1 MEVKLLSKLTSFAVI
16 QQIKS
21 VFAAQGI
28 PDVVISDN
36 GPQFASYEFTE
47 FATEYGFTHVTSS
60 PKHPQ
65 TNGEAERAVKT
76 FKQLLKKNKD
86 PYMALLM
93 YRASPL
99 QNGFSPAELLMGR
112 KLQTKTPVLPKL
124 LKPATPDHTSI
135 ENKETLMKAKRCEN
149 YNQRHAA
156 RIQSPL
162 KFGDS
167 VWIRDMKRHGEVISA
182 SDTPRSFIINTP
194 QGNIRRNRCAI
205 IATPLAKDQIPACR
219 PSTVPPA
226 GMTTPSRS
234 PVENNPSPPS
244 TVQQTRREDPGPS
257 TSRTKVHSTAYPAN
271 PVQRD
276 TVRQT
281 RQADPDPSTRGS
293 NLHSTVPPQTLT
305 NPVQRDSAI
314 SSTPTGQ
321 KQFSRY
327 GRRIVK
333 PTKLNL

>member
-1 MEVKLLSKLTSFAVI
+1 M
-16 QQIKS
+16 
-21 VFAAQGI
+21 
-28 PDVVISDN
+28 
-36 GPQFASYEFTE
+36 TE
-47 FATEYGFTHVTSS
+47 FAAEYEFTHVTSS

-76 FKQLLKKNKD
+76 FKQLQKKNKD

-93 YRASPL
+93 YGASPL

-112 KLQTKTPVLPKL
+112 KLQTKTPILPKL
-124 LKPATPDHTSI
+124 LKPATPEHTSTAK
-135 ENKETLMKAKRCEN
+135 KETLMKGKQCEN

-162 KFGDS
+162 KIGDS

-182 SDTPRSFIINTP
+182 PVTLPPPPPPPTPSRSFIINTP
-194 QGNIRRNRCAI
+194 QGIIRRNRCAI
-205 IATPLAKDQIPACR
+205 IATPLAKDQVPACR

-226 GMTTPSRS
+226 GMTTPNRS
-234 PVENNPSPPS
+234 PVENNPSPTS
-244 TVQQTRREDPGPS
+244 TVQQTRREDQGPS
-257 TSRTKVHSTAYPAN
+257 TSRTRLHSTAYPAN

-281 RQADPDPSTRGS
+281 RQEHPDPSTLGS
-293 NLHSTVPPQTLT
+293 NLHSTVPPQTLA
-305 NPVQRDSAI
+305 NPVQRDSAL

-321 KQFSRY
+321 KQFSLAMD
-327 GRRIVK
+327 GES
-333 PTKLNL
+333 